1 MSFGGKKSE
10 ATLCFRLRAAERSR
24 SLNPASWKKGLG
36 SVYFIFIDALHVC

>member
-1 MSFGGKKSE
+1 MSHKNILEPLPKE
-10 ATLCFRLRAAERSR
+10 ERSR